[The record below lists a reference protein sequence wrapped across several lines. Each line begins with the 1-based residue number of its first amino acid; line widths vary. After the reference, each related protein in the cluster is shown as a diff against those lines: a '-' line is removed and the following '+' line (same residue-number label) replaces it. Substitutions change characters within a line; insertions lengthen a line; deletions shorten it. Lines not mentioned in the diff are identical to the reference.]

1 MRSISEVM
9 LILKS
14 IRNKKGISIG
24 EAAEY
29 IEKGTFSRVS
39 KKTLYGWEEGTSR
52 PDMASFMI
60 LCRLY
65 GIQDIWELFEGKSEY
80 LQDVDVEL
88 RDKLYRG
95 YENRPEYHEAVG
107 ILLGLEL

>member
-9 LILKS
+9 LILKD
-14 IRNKKGISIG
+14 IRNKKGITIA
-24 EAAEY
+24 EAAAY
-29 IEKGTFSRVS
+29 IEEKTFNKVS

-52 PDMASFMI
+52 PDIESFVA
-60 LCRLY
+60 LCNLY
-65 GIQDIWELFEGKSEY
+65 EVHDIRELFVGESDLLEN
-80 LQDVDVEL
+80 VDVGL

-95 YENRPEYHEAVG
+95 YESRPEYQEAVG